1 MRSATR
7 ELGGL
12 KVLSLSSVPSGSW
25 GQQGLTPVSAL
36 SSDPSRP
43 EPLLADQME
52 PEMERDHR
60 QSWELEQLSYLLT
73 PSTKLWVREARSCTL
88 EQIKL

>member
-1 MRSATR
+1 MCTHLASYQSGLSIISPGKRMRSATR

-60 QSWELEQLSYLLT
+60 QS
-73 PSTKLWVREARSCTL
+73 
-88 EQIKL
+88 